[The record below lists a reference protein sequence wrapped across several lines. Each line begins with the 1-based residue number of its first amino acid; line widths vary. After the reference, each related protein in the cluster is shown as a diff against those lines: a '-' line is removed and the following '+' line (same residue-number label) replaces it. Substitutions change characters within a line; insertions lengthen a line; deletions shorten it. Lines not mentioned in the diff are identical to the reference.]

1 MKLTYEVHGNG
12 YTIFNDGKA
21 WITQDSYIP
30 FPADTLEES
39 AQLHIANLIENDNMQ
54 HQPSQEEEI
63 SQLKQ
68 KTQEL
73 EFALVEMSTYAA
85 MQEQR
90 NIQNEQAILELTT
103 MIAGGNA

>member
-1 MKLTYEVHGNG
+1 MELTYKLLETG
-12 YTIFNDGKA
+12 YTIFNDGVP
-21 WITQDSYIP
+21 WIVQDSYIP
-30 FPADTLEES
+30 FPADTFEES
-39 AQLHIANLIENDNMQ
+39 AQLHIANLLENRDIQ
-54 HQPSQEEEI
+54 PQPSQEEEI

-68 KTQEL
+68 KTQEI